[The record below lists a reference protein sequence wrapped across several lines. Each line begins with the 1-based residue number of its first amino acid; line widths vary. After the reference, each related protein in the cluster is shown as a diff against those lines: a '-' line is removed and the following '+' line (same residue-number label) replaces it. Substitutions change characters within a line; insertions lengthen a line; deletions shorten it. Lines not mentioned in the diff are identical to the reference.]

1 MAERAP
7 EVLIVAVSAR
17 ALAESAAAAG
27 YRVSAVDGYGDLD
40 LRARARALSLR
51 RDLGVPYSARAA
63 VAAAGRFGCPVVA
76 YASNLE
82 NHPREL
88 RRLMAGRAL
97 WGNPPEVVAR
107 VRDPLGLA
115 RALGRRGLAVPRVAA
130 AAAAADRR
138 LEWLV
143 KPRRSGG
150 GHGIAAWRPAA
161 PLPRGCYL
169 QERIDGIPGS
179 IVFAADG
186 RTAVPLGVSRQLVG
200 EADFGA
206 AGYRYSGSLLAGG
219 PVPLFDREADLV
231 RAAIALAEAVV
242 EEFRLVGV
250 SGVDFV
256 ARDGVPYPVEV
267 NPRYSASMELV
278 ELAHG
283 ISVFDLHARGSRSPG
298 GLSAVSS
305 PIGKP
310 LRGVIGKAVVFARA
324 AGRAGDLRRWWREGV
339 VRDVPHPGE
348 AIAPG
353 RPICTVFA
361 EADDPAACREALA
374 RRAAG
379 IYRAVEPGTRSV
391 A

>member
-1 MAERAP
+1 M
-7 EVLIVAVSAR
+7 AVSAR
-17 ALAESAAAAG
+17 ALAESAARAG
-27 YRVSAVDGYGDLD
+27 YRVAAVDGYGDLD
-40 LRARARALSLR
+40 LLARARALSLR

-63 VAAAGRFGCPVVA
+63 VVAARRVACPVVA
-76 YASNLE
+76 YGSNLE

-88 RRLMAGRAL
+88 RRLAAGRGL
-97 WGNPPEVVAR
+97 WGNPPDVLAR
-107 VRDPLGLA
+107 VRDPLELT
-115 RALGRRGLAVPRVAA
+115 RALRRRGMPGPRVAA
-130 AAAAADRR
+130 SAAEADRR
-138 LEWLV
+138 SEWLV

-150 GHGIAAWRPAA
+150 GHGVAAWRPGA
-161 PLPRGCYL
+161 PVPRGSYL
-169 QERIDGIPGS
+169 QERIDGVPGS

-186 RTAVPLGVSRQLVG
+186 RTAVPLGLSRQLVG

-206 AGYRYSGSLLAGG
+206 GGYRYSGSLLAGG
-219 PVPLFDREADLV
+219 PVPLFDREAELA

-250 SGVDFV
+250 NGVDFV

-283 ISVFDLHARGSRSPG
+283 ISVFELHARGAQSPG
-298 GLSAVSS
+298 GLGSVPS

-310 LRGVIGKAVVFARA
+310 LTAVMGKAIVFARA
-324 AGRAGDLRRWWREGV
+324 AGRAGDLRRLWREGV

-361 EADDPAACREALA
+361 EAGDAGSCREALA
-374 RRAAG
+374 RRAAE
-379 IYRAVEPGTRSV
+379 IYRRVEPGTRSV